1 MPFVHVVVLK
11 LKEGTAE
18 DQVAAII
25 SGLHALPAAI
35 PQIQSYRAG
44 VDLGIDPAGCHI
56 GIVGSF
62 ASPEDYAVYAKHE
75 AHVGLITS
83 LIKPNLEKRAAVQ
96 FAADGAPPGA
106 AALTHAV
113 LLKLKDDATAEQK
126 TAIIEALSTLPAAI
140 PQIRA
145 YRVGP
150 DAGTDPAKFDLA
162 IVGDF
167 EGVEEY
173 QAYAKHEAHVGV
185 ITSLIKP
192 NLAER
197 VATQFAGDAPAKRQK
212 PSGAPTH
219 IIRFV
224 DAESG
229 AVCYGEVEDTSGE
242 YTEAAELSGDP
253 LTEVPFERTGRV
265 ARVGRL
271 LAPVKTPN
279 ILCIGLNYMKHY
291 EEGAKKRGIA
301 LPTKPVIFMKT
312 TTALNSH
319 GGEIWRPN
327 MVGEDDAL
335 NPSPDDQSL
344 GEQSCACRLS
354 LAGLFLQG
362 AAVSQGTTRVRW
374 TSRRSWRSSSVRQ
387 HGPRCHLGCISL
399 QRFQR
404 RSFGAGPR
412 REALPQR
419 HGGERAV
426 ARAGLLGLQRRL
438 LAALAALLQPV
449 GQGQVLR
456 HLLPDRT
463 RPRHAGSHPRP
474 GCALLSLPTRSA
486 RVDC

>member
-344 GEQSCACRLS
+344 GEQGRVQTLS
-354 LAGLFLQG
+354 RW
-362 AAVSQGTTRVRW
+362 AVSAGCCCVAGNNAGALDFEAELAIIIGKTARLPLPSGLRSPPTIPAAILGCGAPQGSVAATPRRRTRCRTCWATRSPTTSPRGTGSASATSGSRASPSIPSARSDPSSSRRKSSPTRVR
-374 TSRRSWRSSSVRQ
+374 TPVPPHPQ
-387 HGPRCHLGCISL
+387 CPR
-399 QRFQR
+399 
-404 RSFGAGPR
+404 
-412 REALPQR
+412 
-419 HGGERAV
+419 
-426 ARAGLLGLQRRL
+426 
-438 LAALAALLQPV
+438 
-449 GQGQVLR
+449 
-456 HLLPDRT
+456 
-463 RPRHAGSHPRP
+463 
-474 GCALLSLPTRSA
+474 
-486 RVDC
+486 